1 MGKLGWSLFLL
12 LAVLVGYIWYEPA
25 FDPESLRGARVVVTG
40 CSSGIGEQMAYH
52 YAGFGARVL
61 ITARR
66 EARLKD
72 VVAKMK
78 DLGAQE
84 AIYVAGDMGKPEDC
98 ERTIET
104 AKEKFG
110 GLDYLVL
117 NHAIL
122 STLKKKNKSPFW
134 DGDMDILH
142 AEVTTNYN
150 SYIQLASLALPLLHK
165 TNGSLVIVGSLAG
178 KIASPFVTY
187 YAGSKF
193 ALDGFFTS
201 LRQELAMQDINVSI
215 TYCVIGLVDTDLPA
229 KFNKMFN
236 FTAKLQRAPPSDCA
250 MAIIRGGAARQRE
263 IYYPWGGPW
272 VATKLSRIVP
282 QLLESLTRSLP
293 PKLLEKSPLFTGE
306 EN

>member
-1 MGKLGWSLFLL
+1 MGKLGRSLFLL

-66 EARLKD
+66 EGRLKE

-78 DLGAQE
+78 NLGAQE

-98 ERTIET
+98 ERTIQT

-110 GLDYLVL
+110 GLDYLVI
-117 NHAIL
+117 NHASL

-165 TNGSLVIVGSLAG
+165 TNGSLVIVGSMAG
-178 KIASPFVTY
+178 KIASPFSTF
-187 YAGSKF
+187 YAGTKF

-201 LRQELAMQDINVSI
+201 LRQELVMQGVNVSI
-215 TYCVIGLVDTDLPA
+215 TYCVIGLVDTGLPA
-229 KFNKMFN
+229 KFKELFGFLMDIP
-236 FTAKLQRAPPSDCA
+236 AAPPSDCA

-263 IYYPWGGPW
+263 IYYPWRDAW
-272 VATKLSRIVP
+272 VATKLSTIVP
-282 QLLESLTRSLP
+282 QFFESLTRGIYP
-293 PKLLEKSPLFTGE
+293 QKLEKSPLFTGE